1 MSIPVTSLLL
11 IPRCPLDP
19 DYQHTKWWPKMG
31 HVSKLDIA
39 GGELRDA
46 EIEQYQFFE
55 RIPGVKRFDS
65 SSYARVSGESNVVR
79 VAASVEE
86 CLYYNYIA
94 IYNAVNRFDYS
105 GVNAEAGS
113 RGPGINVGYD
123 TGQTNVKAF
132 YGFITDIT
140 YVNDAS
146 CDIHYKVDALQ
157 TWGFRIDLDQAFI
170 KRCHV
175 AHDGIGEHTIPENLD
190 CGHDI
195 VVRGSQK
202 WGAISEYQGATDVWH
217 RGMCIVILAS
227 KLSDKTALYLNSQTP
242 EVKVFTNTSISF
254 GVYNSLNLVAVSL
267 LTTTGV
273 EIANTIIEDYVKNMH
288 EDWIVSVYTIPSYMM
303 SASSPSQ
310 TSWGWMPASAGKLY
324 PYTREYSAVSNTLE
338 WESDKAN
345 IIPALGYTYAGA
357 WREVHNM
364 KMYTYPYCYLL
375 VSNGCGETDEFKI
388 ENWKDNISRSR
399 ESLKCDF
406 TMVGVGSG
414 VPTLKLIP
422 RNHRGLYDDI
432 DSAVT
437 YSRFPE
443 CAWVG
448 DAWAAYWAQNKTT
461 AAQSVLS
468 MAVGGGASAMMLGE
482 GSKFSPSMRQNM
494 VRETARVQATRGMGA
509 SALKTLTALPGPAK
523 AVGTAVG
530 AGLAIQGA
538 LAKGAD
544 LANTPPQ
551 VHGQVMNDAFNV
563 ATDNVGFKV
572 MAVSPKDEYI
582 EIIDR
587 YFDAYGYEV
596 NVTGVPP
603 IHNRPLYTYVQTVGM
618 QASGA
623 VPGYA
628 MEEICQAFDNG
639 ITWWVN
645 LEDIGD
651 YERCAP
657 LNKPQ

>member
-1 MSIPVTSLLL
+1 
-11 IPRCPLDP
+11 
-19 DYQHTKWWPKMG
+19 MG

-39 GGELRDA
+39 GGELREA

-86 CLYYNYIA
+86 CIYYNYIA

-146 CDIHYKVDALQ
+146 CDIHYKVDSLQ

-227 KLSDKTALYLNSQTP
+227 KLSGKASIYLTTEN
-242 EVKVFTNTSISF
+242 ENVKVFTNTSIAF
-254 GVYNSLNLVAVSL
+254 GVYNSLNLIAITMS
-267 LTTTGV
+267 TADGV
-273 EIANTIIEDYVKNMH
+273 KIADTIIKDYVENTG
-288 EDWIVSVYTIPSYMM
+288 ENYIASVYTIPAYMM
-303 SASSPSQ
+303 SASTPSEHDG
-310 TSWGWMPASAGKLY
+310 WAWMPSTAGKLY
-324 PYTREYSAVSNTLE
+324 PFERSYSAVANTVE
-338 WESDKAN
+338 WTSTKAN
-345 IIPALGYTYAGA
+345 IIPALGYKKNGA
-357 WREVHNM
+357 WAEVHN
-364 KMYTYPYCYLL
+364 KKLYSYPYCYLL
-375 VSNGCGETDEFKI
+375 VSNGCGEVAEFKI
-388 ENWKDNISRSR
+388 ENWQQNISKGRAELS
-399 ESLKCDF
+399 CDF

-414 VPTLKLIP
+414 SPTLKLVP
-422 RNHRGLYDDI
+422 RNHRGLYDDL
-432 DSAVT
+432 DSSVT

-461 AAQSVLS
+461 VAMSILS
-468 MAVGGGASAMMLGE
+468 QMAGGGASSAITHENSLFKPAMLDE
-482 GSKFSPSMRQNM
+482 FK
-494 VRETARVQATRGMGA
+494 RETARAEENNGMRGA
-509 SALKTLTALPGPAK
+509 ALKTLAATSVGSVGAGTAIGVGTAIGGVLAK
-523 AVGTAVG
+523 AV
-530 AGLAIQGA
+530 
-538 LAKGAD
+538 D

-551 VHGQVMNDAFNV
+551 VHGQVANDAFNV

-618 QASGA
+618 QATGA

-628 MEEICQAFDNG
+628 MEEICRAFDNG